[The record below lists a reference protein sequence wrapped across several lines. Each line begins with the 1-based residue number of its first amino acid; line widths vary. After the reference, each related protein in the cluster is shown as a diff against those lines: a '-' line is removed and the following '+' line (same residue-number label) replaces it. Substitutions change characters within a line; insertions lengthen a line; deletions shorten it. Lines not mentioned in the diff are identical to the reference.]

1 MQDASTTFDLA
12 ADNYNQQLQQG
23 LTLSG
28 ESADF
33 FVQGRLSY
41 LAELLRA
48 RAAEV
53 KTVLDFGCGV
63 GNAAPAL
70 RSLLGAS
77 HVAGLD
83 CSHAS
88 IQCARQ
94 RFPESCYQW
103 SADSNSIPDTSFDL
117 VHTSGVF
124 HHIPLAERDD
134 ALSDIYGW
142 LRPGGRFA
150 FFENNPWNPGTRL
163 VMSRIPFDRDAICL
177 SMLESRRRLRQ
188 AGFVL
193 EAVRSMF
200 FFPKALGFLR
210 WMERPLGYSPLGAQY
225 LILCRKPMK
234 SLDE

>member
-12 ADNYNQQLQQG
+12 AANYNQQLQQG

-33 FVQGRLSY
+33 FVQGRLSC
-41 LAELLRA
+41 LAELLEKKCA
-48 RAAEV
+48 VADS
-53 KTVLDFGCGV
+53 VLDFGCGV
-63 GNAAPAL
+63 GNAASSLRSAL
-70 RSLLGAS
+70 RAGY
-77 HVAGLD
+77 VTGLD
-83 CSHAS
+83 CSDGS
-88 IQCARQ
+88 IQCAKQ

-103 SADSNSIPDTSFDL
+103 STDSGSIPADSFDL

-124 HHIPLAERDD
+124 HHIPPAERDD
-134 ALSDIYGW
+134 TLSSIYGW

-177 SMLESRRRLRQ
+177 SIFEARSRLLR
-188 AGFVL
+188 AGFEL

-210 WMERPLGYSPLGAQY
+210 WMERPLGYTPAGAQY

-234 SLDE
+234 